1 MRPLKGYKDAQAS
14 GEFERLEA
22 GGYVIRITE
31 VKDDKKQGEAENT
44 MLRITYDIA
53 EGPEAGRYKNETADN
68 AYRHQFVRSYKEKA
82 LGMFKAFIQAIDESN
97 GTKFDE
103 TIEDGFDE
111 AKLVGKILG
120 VVFGYEEYETNDGS
134 IKERLRV
141 AMVCSADRIRKGDYK
156 VPALKKLDAS
166 KRTTPAAPVPGFTP
180 LGDADLPF

>member
-1 MRPLKGYKDAQAS
+1 
-14 GEFERLEA
+14 
-22 GGYVIRITE
+22 
-31 VKDDKKQGEAENT
+31 
-44 MLRITYDIA
+44 
-53 EGPEAGRYKNETADN
+53 
-68 AYRHQFVRSYKEKA
+68 
-82 LGMFKAFIQAIDESN
+82 MFKAFIQAIDESN
-97 GTKFDE
+97 GTKFGD

-120 VVFGYEEYETNDGS
+120 VVFGYEEYEANDGN

>member
-1 MRPLKGYKDAQAS
+1 MKPVKGYNNAQAS

-22 GGYVIRITE
+22 GGYVIKITDI
-31 VKDDKKQGEAENT
+31 KDETSKEY
-44 MLRITYDIA
+44 LRIVYDIA
-53 EGPEAGRYKNETADN
+53 EGPEAGRYAKETSENE
-68 AYRHQFVRSYKEKA
+68 YRHSFVRSYKETA
-82 LGMFKAFIQAIDESN
+82 LGMFKAFIQAVDETN
-97 GTKFDE
+97 GTKFGE
-103 TIEDGFDE
+103 SIEKGFDE
-111 AKLVGKILG
+111 KMLVGKLCG
-120 VVFGYEEYETNDGS
+120 VVFGYEEYEANDGS